1 MKVEKTRRKEI
12 NSLILKFLINKN
24 NMLDKNSKIYVAG
37 HNGLV
42 GSAIW
47 NNLKSRGYENLIG
60 RSHKELDL
68 TDQYAV
74 KKFFDE
80 EQPDAVVLAA
90 AFVGGIMANM
100 LYRADFIMMNM
111 KIQCNVIS
119 EAYAHGVKKLLFLG
133 STCIYPKNAPQPM
146 KEDCL
151 LTSPLEYTNEEYAIA
166 KIAGLKMCESYN
178 LQYGTNYIAVMP
190 TNLYGPNDNFHLENS
205 HVMPAMMRKVYL
217 AKLIHDGAWDKIA
230 IDLNK
235 RPVEGVTGEGL
246 TNTNL
251 TNDTNNE
258 FSNSQIL
265 DSKNDSLDSSDSCSE
280 KRKKV
285 LSVLSKYGIYD
296 NKVVLWGTG
305 KPLREFLW
313 SEDMAD
319 ASVHVLLN
327 VNFSDIIGIEKYSS
341 VHFGA
346 TTDGAVDRNHS
357 TGRGGYIPS
366 LGEIRNCHIN
376 VGTGKELTIRE
387 LSELVVKA
395 VGFEGEVEFDA
406 SKPDGTM
413 RKLIDVSKLHSLGWT
428 HKVEIEDGVAKLFEW
443 YQASLN

>member
-1 MKVEKTRRKEI
+1 MT
-12 NSLILKFLINKN
+12 
-24 NMLDKNSKIYVAG
+24 LDQNSKIYVAG
-37 HNGLV
+37 HHGLV

-47 NNLKSRGYENLIG
+47 NNLLQRGYTNLVG

-68 TDQYAV
+68 TDQVAV
-74 KKFFDE
+74 KRFFDE
-80 EQPDAVVLAA
+80 ERPDAVVLAA
-90 AFVGGIMANM
+90 AFVGGIMANS

-217 AKLIHDGAWDKIA
+217 AKLIHDENWQA
-230 IDLNK
+230 IRTDMDK
-235 RPVEGVTGEGL
+235 RPVEGITGSAS
-246 TNTNL
+246 
-251 TNDTNNE
+251 DAD
-258 FSNSQIL
+258 IL
-265 DSKNDSLDSSDSCSE
+265 M
-280 KRKKV
+280 V
-285 LSVLSKYGIYD
+285 LAKYGIYN

-305 KPLREFLW
+305 TPLREFLW

-327 VNFSDIIGIEKYSS
+327 VDFSDIIGVEKYSS
-341 VHFGA
+341 VHYGA
-346 TTDGAVDRNHS
+346 KTDGAVDRNHS
-357 TGRGGYIPS
+357 AGRGGAIPN

-395 VGFEGEVEFDA
+395 VGFEGTVEFDA

-413 RKLIDVSKLHSLGWT
+413 RKLIDVAKLHSLGWT
-428 HKVEIEDGVAKLFEW
+428 HKVEIEDGVQKLFEW
-443 YQASLN
+443 YKESLN

>member
-1 MKVEKTRRKEI
+1 M
-12 NSLILKFLINKN
+12 
-24 NMLDKNSKIYVAG
+24 DKNSKIYVAG

-47 NNLKSRGYENLIG
+47 NNLKSRGYNNLVG

-80 EQPDAVVLAA
+80 ERPDAVVLAA
-90 AFVGGIMANM
+90 AFVGGIMANS
-100 LYRADFIMMNM
+100 LYRADFMMMNM

-119 EAYAHGVKKLLFLG
+119 EAYAHGVEKLLFLG

-151 LTSPLEYTNEEYAIA
+151 LTSELEYTNEEYAIA

-217 AKLIHDGAWDKIA
+217 AKLIADGNWDMIRK
-230 IDLNK
+230 DLSI
-235 RPVEGVTGEGL
+235 RPVGANMKLSETSETTRVVIDGT
-246 TNTNL
+246 
-251 TNDTNNE
+251 
-258 FSNSQIL
+258 
-265 DSKNDSLDSSDSCSE
+265 SDE
-280 KRKKV
+280 TTI
-285 LSVLSKYGIYD
+285 LSVLKWYGIEN
-296 NKVVLWGTG
+296 NKVTLWGTG

-341 VHFGA
+341 VHYGVKA
-346 TTDGAVDRNHS
+346 DGVVDRNHS
-357 TGRGGYIPS
+357 TGRGGAIPS

-395 VGFEGEVEFDA
+395 VGFQGEVIFDA
-406 SKPDGTM
+406 NKPDGTM
-413 RKLIDVSKLHSLGWT
+413 RKLIDVSKLHSLGWQ
-428 HKVEIEDGVAKLFEW
+428 HKVEIEGGVQKLFQW
-443 YQASLN
+443 YQDSLK

>member
-1 MKVEKTRRKEI
+1 M
-12 NSLILKFLINKN
+12 S
-24 NMLDKNSKIYVAG
+24 LDKNSKIYVAG
-37 HNGLV
+37 HHGLV

-47 NNLKSRGYENLIG
+47 NNLLQRGYTNLVG

-68 TDQYAV
+68 TDQVAV
-74 KKFFDE
+74 RKFFDE
-80 EQPDAVVLAA
+80 ERPKGVVLAA
-90 AFVGGIMANM
+90 AFVGGIMANS

-205 HVMPAMMRKVYL
+205 HVMPAMMRKIYL
-217 AKLIHDGAWDKIA
+217 AKLIHDEEWDKIA

-246 TNTNL
+246 LSPL
-251 TNDTNNE
+251 T
-258 FSNSQIL
+258 SHLSPRQ
-265 DSKNDSLDSSDSCSE
+265 
-280 KRKKV
+280 KV
-285 LSVLSKYGIYD
+285 LDILAKYGIYN

-305 KPLREFLW
+305 TPLREFLW

-327 VNFSDIIGIEKYSS
+327 VDFKDVIGIEKYSS
-341 VHFGA
+341 VHYGA
-346 TTDGAVDRNHS
+346 STDGAVDRNHS
-357 TGRGGYIPS
+357 AGRGGAIPS

-395 VGFEGEVEFDA
+395 VGFEGTVEFDA

-428 HKVEIEDGVAKLFEW
+428 HKVEIEDGVQKLFEW
-443 YQASLN
+443 YKDSLA

>member
-1 MKVEKTRRKEI
+1 MSSLLQRRVREDPM
-12 NSLILKFLINKN
+12 LNKS
-24 NMLDKNSKIYVAG
+24 SKIYVAG

-47 NNLKSRGYENLIG
+47 NNLLQRGYTNLVG

-80 EQPDAVVLAA
+80 ERPDAVVLAA

-217 AKLIHDGAWDKIA
+217 AKLIHEGAWDKIA
-230 IDLNK
+230 VDMNK

-246 TNTNL
+246 T
-251 TNDTNNE
+251 E
-258 FSNSQIL
+258 NSTL
-265 DSKNDSLDSSDSCSE
+265 STDSKLSTLNS
-280 KRKKV
+280 KRESA
-285 LSVLSKYGIYD
+285 LSILAKYGIEN
-296 NKVVLWGTG
+296 NKVTLWGTG
-305 KPLREFLW
+305 TPLREFLW

-327 VNFSDIIGIEKYSS
+327 VDFSDIIGIEKYSS
-341 VHFGA
+341 VHYGVA
-346 TTDGAVDRNHS
+346 ADGVVDRNHS

-387 LSELVVKA
+387 LSQLVVKA
-395 VGFEGEVEFDA
+395 VGFEGEVAFDA

-428 HKVEIEDGVAKLFEW
+428 HKVEIEDGVQKLFEW
-443 YQASLN
+443 YKQSLS

>member
-1 MKVEKTRRKEI
+1 MA
-12 NSLILKFLINKN
+12 
-24 NMLDKNSKIYVAG
+24 LDKSSKIYVAG
-37 HNGLV
+37 HHGLV

-47 NNLKSRGYENLIG
+47 NNLLQRGYTNLVG

-74 KKFFDE
+74 KQFFDE

-205 HVMPAMMRKVYL
+205 HVMPAMMRKIYL
-217 AKLIHDGAWDKIA
+217 AKLLHEADWQKIRR
-230 IDLNK
+230 DLTI
-235 RPVEGVTGEGL
+235 RPVGANIKENGEQVRYVIDG
-246 TNTNL
+246 
-251 TNDTNNE
+251 
-258 FSNSQIL
+258 NSDEALIRKIL
-265 DSKNDSLDSSDSCSE
+265 AW
-280 KRKKV
+280 
-285 LSVLSKYGIYD
+285 YGIED
-296 NKVVLWGTG
+296 NKVTLWGTG
-305 KPLREFLW
+305 TPLREFLW

-327 VNFSDIIGIEKYSS
+327 VDFSDIIGIEKYSS
-341 VHFGA
+341 VHYGVA
-346 TTDGAVDRNHS
+346 ADGVVDRNHS

-387 LSELVVKA
+387 LSQLVVKA
-395 VGFEGEVEFDA
+395 VGFEGEVAFDA

-413 RKLIDVSKLHSLGWT
+413 RKLIDVSKLHSLGW
-428 HKVEIEDGVAKLFEW
+428 HHHVEIEDGVQRLFDW
-443 YQASLN
+443 YKSSLES